1 MKHTLAKS
9 VPYTQYACSQNDFM
23 ALSLSHSWVEKE
35 SVCMETFVDTYV
47 THAMRCARFPICATR
62 LSFSY
67 F

>member
-35 SVCMETFVDTYV
+35 SVCMETFVDT
-47 THAMRCARFPICATR
+47 I
-62 LSFSY
+62 
-67 F
+67 